1 MMRRLAQHAST
12 LLSARRGRLCLSWLL
27 WVALVVQI
35 LAATTAS
42 GTATA
47 RTLSAGLDNGR
58 MVICTAAGM
67 VVLDQ
72 NGTIPTETGMSGMC
86 LFCLPLL
93 HAGPTAPDMATAEPV
108 HHFAGAEPFADGN
121 VAHAPQPVHDHTAP
135 RAPPAV

>member
-12 LLSARRGRLCLSWLL
+12 LLSARCGRLCLSWLL

-35 LAATTAS
+35 LAAATAS

-47 RTLSAGLDNGR
+47 RTLSAGLDDDR

-72 NGTIPTETGMSGMC
+72 NGTIPAEPGMSGMC
-86 LFCLPLL
+86 IFCLPLL
-93 HAGPTAPDMATAEPV
+93 HAGLTTPDIATAEPV
-108 HHFAGAEPFADGN
+108 HHFARAEPFARGS
-121 VAHAPQPVHDHTAP
+121 VAHSPLPVHDHTAP
-135 RAPPAV
+135 RAPPTV